1 MLHDTK
7 SNFEE
12 ETFKFNFFFIQKSTK
27 YQKIHSAL
35 LLQMCNTGLSFF
47 NFRDATVTFRC
58 IVPPEKKPNQILNP
72 FEVVELRIA
81 ANLWAL

>member
-12 ETFKFNFFFIQKSTK
+12 ETFKFKFFFIQKSTK
-27 YQKIHSAL
+27 YQNIHSAL
-35 LLQMCNTGLSFF
+35 LFEMCNTGLSFF

-58 IVPPEKKPNQILNP
+58 IVPPPKKKKR
-72 FEVVELRIA
+72 V
-81 ANLWAL
+81 